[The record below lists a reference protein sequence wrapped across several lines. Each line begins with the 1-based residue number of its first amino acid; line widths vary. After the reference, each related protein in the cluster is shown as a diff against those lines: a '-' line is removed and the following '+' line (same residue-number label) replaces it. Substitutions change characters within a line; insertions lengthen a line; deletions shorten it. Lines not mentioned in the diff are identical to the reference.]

1 MTRIPHP
8 PPDRQDLDHGPRLL
22 DAKTAALALG
32 LPYCTLRD
40 VAFRGELA
48 VVKVG
53 RRWYFDR
60 RDLVKFIDSHK
71 EQVGA

>member
-1 MTRIPHP
+1 
-8 PPDRQDLDHGPRLL
+8 
-22 DAKTAALALG
+22 

>member
-1 MTRIPHP
+1 MSLQTPTDS
-8 PPDRQDLDHGPRLL
+8 PDRLLTHGPRLL
-22 DAKTAALALG
+22 DAKTAARALG

-40 VAFRGELA
+40 VTFRGELA

-60 RDLVKFIDSHK
+60 RDLEQYIDRHK
-71 EQVGA
+71 ETFTT